1 MAVRM
6 TVARLAVAGSS
17 PSVCPLLMETSPLVV
32 FKRSASRKGILNSR
46 AIAEVT
52 KILEQEMV
60 HACDLAVP
68 LIAEVKQGMSWYEA
82 K

>member
-1 MAVRM
+1 MI
-6 TVARLAVAGSS
+6 
-17 PSVCPLLMETSPLVV
+17 ETHLEEIP
-32 FKRSASRKGILNSR
+32 
-46 AIAEVT
+46 EVT